1 MKRRDLFSGVLTLL
15 MASMLIS
22 PMKLNAQNEESSSL
36 FDVGFDFVSSY
47 IWRGTKFGTG
57 PAIQPSIE
65 LAKGGFAVGG
75 WGNYNFTSD
84 EGAEA
89 DLYLS
94 YGFDFG
100 LSLGVTDY
108 YFPGTEYF
116 DYSDSTGAHALEL
129 NLGYAYEGF
138 SVSANYFVNQAG
150 SAGNEGGDLYFEVA
164 YAFKYFGIHL
174 GAGDGWHTTE
184 ADTDESDF
192 NICNIGITSSKDI
205 KITEN
210 FSLPIFG
217 GVIWNPDLKQFHVLA
232 GVTF

>member
-1 MKRRDLFSGVLTLL
+1 MKRSDLFSGVLTLVI
-15 MASMLIS
+15 ASMLIS
-22 PMKLNAQNEESSSL
+22 PMNMNAQDEESSSL

-65 LAKGGFAVGG
+65 LSKGGFAVGG
-75 WGNYNFTSD
+75 WGNYNFTSN

-89 DLYLS
+89 DIYLS

-108 YFPGTEYF
+108 YFPGTGYF
-116 DYSDSTGAHALEL
+116 DYSDSTGAHAFEIR
-129 NLGYAYEGF
+129 LGYAYEGF
-138 SVSANYFVNQAG
+138 SVSANYLMNQAG
-150 SAGNEGGDLYFEVA
+150 AAGNDGGDLYFELG
-164 YAFKYFGIHL
+164 YSFKYFGIHL
-174 GAGDGWHTTE
+174 GAGDGWYTTE
-184 ADTDESDF
+184 ADADESDF
-192 NICNIGITSSKDI
+192 NVCNIGITSSKDV
-205 KITEN
+205 KITED

-217 GVIWNPDLKQFHVLA
+217 GVIWNPDAKQFHVVA

>member
-1 MKRRDLFSGVLTLL
+1 MKRNDLFSGVLTLV

-22 PMKLNAQNEESSSL
+22 PLNLKAQDEESSSL

-65 LAKGGFAVGG
+65 LAKGSFAVGG

-89 DLYLS
+89 DLYAS
-94 YGFDFG
+94 YAFNFG

-116 DYSDSTGAHALEL
+116 DYSDSTGAHAFEI
-129 NLGYAYEGF
+129 NLGYEYEGF
-138 SVSANYFVNQAG
+138 SVAANYFMNQAG
-150 SAGNEGGDLYFEVA
+150 AAGNDGGDLYFEVA
-164 YAFKYFGIHL
+164 YAFKHFGIHL

-184 ADTDESDF
+184 ADADESDF

-210 FSLPIFG
+210 FSLPLFG
-217 GVIWNPDLKQFHVLA
+217 GVIWNPDTKQFHVLA
-232 GVTF
+232 GVSF

>member
-1 MKRRDLFSGVLTLL
+1 MKRSDLFSGVLTLL
-15 MASMLIS
+15 LVSMVFA
-22 PMKLNAQNEESSSL
+22 PVNLNAQDEESESL
-36 FDVGFDFVSSY
+36 FNVGFDFVSSY

-57 PAIQPSIE
+57 PAIQPGIE
-65 LAKGGFAVGG
+65 LSKGGFAVGG

-94 YGFDFG
+94 YAFNFG
-100 LSLGVTDY
+100 LSLGITDY

-116 DYSDSTGAHALEL
+116 DISDSTGAHAFEI
-129 NLGYAYEGF
+129 NLGYEYEGF
-138 SVSANYFVNQAG
+138 SVAANYFMNQAG
-150 SAGNEGGDLYFEVA
+150 GAGNDGGDLYFELA

-184 ADTDESDF
+184 ADAEESDF
-192 NICNIGITSSKDI
+192 NVCNIGITSSRDI

-217 GVIWNPDLKQFHVLA
+217 GVIWNPDAKQFHVVA

>member
-1 MKRRDLFSGVLTLL
+1 MKKKHLKGGVLILL
-15 MASMLIS
+15 MATMIFS
-22 PMKLNAQNEESSSL
+22 PMQINAQEDKSESL

-57 PAIQPSIE
+57 PAIQPSIS
-65 LAKGGFAVGG
+65 LSTGGFTVGG

-89 DLYLS
+89 DIYLS
-94 YGFDFG
+94 YDFNFG
-100 LSLGVTDY
+100 LSLGITDY

-116 DYSDSTGAHALEL
+116 DYSDSTGAHAFEI

-138 SVSANYFVNQAG
+138 SVAANYMINQGG
-150 SAGNEGGDLYFEVA
+150 SAGNNGGDLYFELA
-164 YAFKYFGIHL
+164 YAFKYFAIHL
-174 GAGDGWHTTE
+174 GAGDGWYTTE
-184 ADTDESDF
+184 ASDDESDF
-192 NICNIGITSSKDI
+192 NVCNIGITSSKDI

-217 GVIWNPDLKQFHVLA
+217 GVIWNPDAKQFHVLA